1 MSDEKA
7 ILITGCSSG
16 FGLLIACELARR
28 GNRVFATMR
37 DPEGRGERLRAAL
50 AAEPGLGDGVD
61 VLRLDVTDEA
71 TIADAVRAV
80 LDRAGRIDAVVNNA
94 GVAGGNA
101 VEETSVEE
109 LAAVFETNVYG
120 PLRVAQAVLPAM
132 RAQGRGHVVNVTSV
146 AAFVAPPFMG
156 AYAAS
161 KHAADALGEAL
172 AAEVAPFGISVTN
185 VAPGAYL
192 TEMIGEVH
200 DALARID
207 DGSPYADRLR
217 TMLTRHAA
225 AMEQQANPEE
235 VATAVADAIHADP
248 PPARVVVP
256 ASSHGVVAARGPTP
270 PEQLRNLLA
279 ASYGV

>member
-1 MSDEKA
+1 VLQATCEHRLEQLDEER
-7 ILITGCSSG
+7 LV
-16 FGLLIACELARR
+16 ARP
-28 GNRVFATMR
+28 GI
-37 DPEGRGERLRAAL
+37 DPPRQLRERQRALGERLEDQAGGR
-50 AAEPGLGDGVD
+50 PGLDQRVD
-61 VLRLDVTDEA
+61 
-71 TIADAVRAV
+71 
-80 LDRAGRIDAVVNNA
+80 DRAGRIDAVVNNA

-132 RAQGRGHVVNVTSV
+132 RAQGGGHVVNVTSV

-217 TMLTRHAA
+217 TMLTRHVA

-235 VATAVADAIHADP
+235 VATAVADAIHPDP
-248 PPARVVVP
+248 PPARVLVP